1 MILIIFTT
9 TPVRLRV
16 IISNLVSRCHPFSHL
31 MKKEAPF
38 ELDDLCQKAF
48 DNIKMYLSSPPVLGA
63 PVPGKPLLVYIAA
76 QERSLG
82 ALCA

>member
-1 MILIIFTT
+1 
-9 TPVRLRV
+9 
-16 IISNLVSRCHPFSHL
+16 